1 MRKYSN
7 NKIKR
12 LTRVIKDLTV
22 LLKSFKGLLEVV
34 FYVFLMCYIGYDKI
48 RFYSVIRMRDEMKDV
63 SMDNM
68 DGMVDSSNGV
78 VVEQLD
84 DSSRWDIDYMGMC
97 IIIILFTVVVY
108 RIIGMIRV
116 IRKVDAGKKG

>member
-84 DSSRWDIDYMGMC
+84 DNSRWDID
-97 IIIILFTVVVY
+97 
-108 RIIGMIRV
+108 
-116 IRKVDAGKKG
+116 